1 MIWHCNYDPIS
12 PRYMREETKKGL
24 PLILFTLK
32 NGKNKSETIKI
43 IVADV
48 EKVRSRRGV
57 VGGTFFLQ
65 MFTADSK

>member
-1 MIWHCNYDPIS
+1 
-12 PRYMREETKKGL
+12 MRGETKKGL